1 MSGKHKNTNAHS
13 GPDFKS
19 YTLSSSPKARQ
30 CNQIPNALP
39 VDEKI
44 TFLPPQVESWGQM
57 KPPHQVNDH
66 ALITWLSCTDHVAI
80 MH

>member
-57 KPPHQVNDH
+57 KPPVCQGPPGAPGEESLGRGRCSV
-66 ALITWLSCTDHVAI
+66 
-80 MH
+80 

>member
-1 MSGKHKNTNAHS
+1 MLSGKHKNTNVRS

-19 YTLSSSPKARQ
+19 YTLSSSLKARQ

-44 TFLPPQVESWGQM
+44 TFLPPQVESWRQM
-57 KPPHQVNDH
+57 KPLVR
-66 ALITWLSCTDHVAI
+66 
-80 MH
+80 